1 MIQTFKNALH
11 RVFEMDEVNPVFRI
25 YLSVLSFVIGVPEGS
40 AARVELVEFDDP
52 LPDRKRDLDD
62 LLPIVPGRA
71 DLRKKA
77 RVRAEPSFDRKCG
90 RERPSPRQYSRGRT
104 SGFPLE
110 YVPQG
115 SAQMMTSYAARM
127 GRFGG

>member
-25 YLSVLSFVIGVPEGS
+25 SQRAGFVIGVPEGS

-62 LLPIVPGRA
+62 LLRRAGLA
-71 DLRKKA
+71 DLRKSA
-77 RVRAEPSFDRKCG
+77 RARGASFDQMWSRKAFA
-90 RERPSPRQYSRGRT
+90 T
-104 SGFPLE
+104 T
-110 YVPQG
+110 
-115 SAQMMTSYAARM
+115 M
-127 GRFGG
+127 